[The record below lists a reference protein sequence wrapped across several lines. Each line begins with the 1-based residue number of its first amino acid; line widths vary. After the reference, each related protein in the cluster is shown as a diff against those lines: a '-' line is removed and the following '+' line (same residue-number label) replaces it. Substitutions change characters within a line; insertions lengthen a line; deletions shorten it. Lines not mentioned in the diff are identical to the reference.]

1 MKISRITLNS
11 YNQFK
16 DITIDLTYPKGH
28 KKQGQPLDK
37 VCFIGQSGTGKTS
50 LLRLIKWFVSGDR
63 RIDEVIELP
72 PLPTGS
78 VEMEFQF
85 ADLKFKLYSSEKP
98 PYLRPIFPG
107 GDTPEVSHR
116 LIRYLQETSPL
127 LINFPTE
134 IISNRY
140 FKEVEPYKPGESAG
154 DNELKK
160 DVHPFGISPQ
170 IVDFAFHEPKI
181 SWEYALKD
189 IIDYRAN
196 RLKRSLEISDIKS
209 KQEGSTGEN
218 GEKDREYQE
227 WLDTHPD
234 PVKTL
239 AEQCLDKILEKVGL
253 KVKVDIDIPSIRNL
267 GYIQLQ
273 ALDGTVVPGE
283 FWSTGTGN
291 IVMTVLP
298 LFQVK
303 PRNAVILID
312 EPEHSLYPDIQLEIV
327 DLYTKQ
333 TRECQFF
340 FATHSPVIASVFEP
354 WEIVELKFDREH
366 RKATL
371 NRFHEGENDVAN
383 YRYYPQYL
391 RWDLI
396 LQDIFKM
403 EEEGGEKRIDALNKF
418 AELNVRI
425 RKLKMNNRLD
435 TPEGQNLIEE
445 ARVIGEKLR
454 WRTDFNRK

>member
-1 MKISRITLNS
+1 MKISRIKLNS

-78 VEMEFQF
+78 VEMEFQL
-85 ADLKFKLYSSEKP
+85 ADLRFKLYTSEKP

-107 GDTPEVSHR
+107 GDKPELSSR
-116 LIRYLQETSPL
+116 LIRYLQQISPL

-134 IISNRY
+134 VISDRF
-140 FKEVEPYKPGESAG
+140 FKEVEPYKKEESAR
-154 DNELKK
+154 DSFIKK
-160 DVHPFGISPQ
+160 DVHPFGLSPQ
-170 IVDFAFHEPKI
+170 IVDFAFHEPKN
-181 SWEYALKD
+181 SWDYALKD

-196 RLKRSLEISDIKS
+196 RLKLSNELSKLKTQPDTDAAEILEK
-209 KQEGSTGEN
+209 E
-218 GEKDREYQE
+218 REYKE

-239 AEQCLDKILEKVGL
+239 SEQCLDKILEKVGL
-253 KVKVDIDIPSIRNL
+253 KVKADIDLPSIRNL

-273 ALDGTVVPGE
+273 APDGTAVPGE
-283 FWSTGTGN
+283 FWSTGTGH
-291 IVMTVLP
+291 IMMTVLP
-298 LFQVK
+298 LFQIK
-303 PRNAVILID
+303 PGNAVILID
-312 EPEHSLYPDIQLEIV
+312 DPERSLYPDIQLEIV
-327 DLYTKQ
+327 DLYMKH

-340 FATHSPVIASVFEP
+340 FATHSPIIASVFEP
-354 WEIVELKFDREH
+354 WEIVELKFDKEH
-366 RKATL
+366 RRVSL
-371 NRFHEGENDVAN
+371 DRFYEGENHVEN

-391 RWDLI
+391 RWDSI
-396 LQDIFKM
+396 LYRIFDLKS
-403 EEEGGEKRIDALNKF
+403 EGGKKRNKELDKL

-425 RKLKMNNRLD
+425 RKFNEQNSLD
-435 TPEGQNLIEE
+435 TPEAQKLIEK
-445 ARVIGEKLR
+445 ALKLSKKLD
-454 WRTDFNRK
+454 WETDKRF